1 MSTARVVGERA
12 ACAHSMHDSGVR
24 KSRTKTTRSHTFDHF
39 LLMSLLVL
47 CKGYL
52 DCVDNEGAR
61 YMHTNIMRENHKRN

>member
-1 MSTARVVGERA
+1 MLVSVQRVRI
-12 ACAHSMHDSGVR
+12 ACMIAVYENRVR
-24 KSRTKTTRSHTFDHF
+24 KSRTKFTRSHTFDHF

-47 CKGYL
+47 CKGHL